1 MTLLSY
7 ELFCSLI
14 EGREGEGSILAVMSC
29 GSRVEKERRHIM
41 FFGLHGAVG
50 RIGESDQTRHGYGV
64 GAADFARGKV
74 EFKS

>member
-1 MTLLSY
+1 MAAYSQSCHVVL
-7 ELFCSLI
+7 
-14 EGREGEGSILAVMSC
+14 GRKKSGV
-29 GSRVEKERRHIM
+29 IM

-74 EFKS
+74 ELKS